1 MKITLIADK
10 KTEYVIVIP
19 ASPAP
24 VEETAAAELQG
35 YLKKALDAEL
45 CVKKEGEAVGKAF
58 YIGHTEYAKAA
69 GVCGKS
75 KENWIMK
82 MVDGNL
88 ILTGGEKTNDR
99 GIIYAVYHFLE
110 DIVGVRWWNYWEED
124 VLKLSELSL
133 EDDFYKEGT
142 PTFYYRKPIH
152 YGAFK
157 DFYFDARTRT
167 NVVGDDGLEGGVY
180 HPSIK
185 KLGGAMPMGRPHH
198 VHTLGQYFPPEET
211 FSEHPDWF
219 AWSAFQNKRVSYGHY
234 CLTNE
239 EFIEALTEKVMAYI
253 EEDQRLAKET
263 GVELPDFYS
272 VSFPDSVEGFCQCE
286 ACKKAVEKSGA
297 SGYAI
302 NFVNKI
308 AKRVAE
314 KYPDVKIETLVYSV
328 YLDKPLDDTLPEK
341 NVIIRLAQVYVD
353 IIHGIHDKGN
363 RWYLQ
368 LLQDWSAICKKAG
381 CTLYIWDYM
390 YNLFFDLPAPVPNR
404 LVDTYRAFCEYG
416 VKGVFVENECLT
428 ADMWE
433 LTHYMLTHLGEDPHQ
448 DADALVCDFMT
459 RFYGPAA
466 PYMQEYYDCLVRA
479 SKENDYSVFCIIESV
494 HFNYLDAKTV
504 KRGMELLEKA
514 MDAVRGDA
522 VFGPRVQ
529 YSQAI
534 LGGTL
539 LIKYHDL
546 KKNAALCG
554 ITFDYDIE
562 AVRKM
567 VIAGYKDAAK
577 LPRIGENNGRIGDAI
592 RYYESMSLGEEEK
605 PALPAELSGVNSDDV
620 YQFLFK
626 NMCRHGSHSAKLYG
640 FSVAEDADSSTG
652 KAAKFCFDDAAFK
665 HEIIALSVT
674 GKQIENSHPISISI
688 EQDAKQ
694 LCGIEL
700 YKEDVVPNEYH
711 LYKVGSVS
719 GIRESGDT
727 RVDIFGI
734 NFEWLSLTGI
744 SVAFPMDACDVYL
757 SMKFTGEMYG
767 GSKDDQEAVFLDR
780 AIVVRK

>member
-1 MKITLIADK
+1 MKTTLIADK

-19 ASPAP
+19 ADSAP
-24 VEETAAAELQG
+24 VEETAAEELKG
-35 YLKKALDAEL
+35 YLKKALDVEL
-45 CVKKEGEAVGKAF
+45 AIKKEGEAFNKAI
-58 YIGHTEYAKAA
+58 YIGHTDYAKAA
-69 GVCGKS
+69 GVLGKS
-75 KENWIMK
+75 KENWIIK

-88 ILTGGEKTNDR
+88 ILTGGEKENDR
-99 GIIYAVYHFLE
+99 GIIYSVYHFLE

-133 EDDFYKEGT
+133 EDDFCKEGT
-142 PTFYYRKPIH
+142 PAFYYRKPIH
-152 YGAFK
+152 YRSFE

-185 KLGGAMPMGRPHH
+185 KLGGAMPMGRPWH
-198 VHTLGQYFPPEET
+198 VHTLNKYFPADEYFED
-211 FSEHPDWF
+211 HPDWF

-234 CLTNE
+234 CLSNE
-239 EFIEALTEKVMAYI
+239 EFIQALTDQVLAYV
-253 EEDQRLAKET
+253 EEDHRLAEET
-263 GVELPDFYS
+263 GAELPDFYS
-272 VSFPDSVEGFCQCE
+272 ISFPDTIEGFCQCD
-286 ACKKAVEKSGA
+286 ACQATLKKSGA

-302 NFVNKI
+302 RFVNEI

-314 KYPDVKIETLVYSV
+314 KYPDVRIETLVYSI

-363 RWYLQ
+363 QWYLQ
-368 LLQDWSAICKKAG
+368 LLKDWSAICKKAG
-381 CTLYIWDYM
+381 CTFYIWEYM

-404 LVDTYRAFCEYG
+404 IADTYRAFCEYG
-416 VKGVFVENECLT
+416 VEGVFVENECLS

-433 LTHYMLTHLGEDPHQ
+433 LTHYMLTHIAEDPYQ
-448 DADALVCDFMT
+448 DADALVKDFIT

-466 PYMQEYYDCLVRA
+466 PYMQEYYDTLVRA
-479 SKENDYSVFCIIESV
+479 SEENNYSVFCIIESV
-494 HFNYLDAKTV
+494 HFNYLDAKAV
-504 KRGMELLEKA
+504 KHGMELLEKA
-514 MDAVRGDA
+514 MDAVKGDA

-529 YSQAI
+529 YSQTM

-554 ITFDYDIE
+554 IPFEYDRE

-567 VIAGYKDAAK
+567 VVAGYKDASK
-577 LPRIGENNGRIGDAI
+577 LPRISENSVRMADAV
-592 RYYESMSLGEEEK
+592 RYFENMTLGEEEK
-605 PALPAELSGVNSDDV
+605 PALPAELAGVNPDDV

-626 NMCRHGSHSAKLYG
+626 NMCRHGSGSARNYNY
-640 FSVAEDADSSTG
+640 SVVDDPDSATGRVSQVILDKSKDHTIAIMATSKDAEY
-652 KAAKFCFDDAAFK
+652 K
-665 HEIIALSVT
+665 
-674 GKQIENSHPISISI
+674 HPIEISI
-688 EQDAKQ
+688 EQDAKPVCC
-694 LCGIEL
+694 LEI
-700 YKEDVVPNEYH
+700 YSEDIVPNEYR

-734 NFEWLSLTGI
+734 NFEWVSLTGV
-744 SVAFPMDACDVYL
+744 SVAFPMDACDVYISL
-757 SMKFTGEMYG
+757 KFTGEAYG
-767 GSKDDQEAVFLDR
+767 GSKEDQNTVLFDR
-780 AIVVRK
+780 AIIVRK

>member
-1 MKITLIADK
+1 MKTTLIADK

-19 ASPAP
+19 ACSAP
-24 VEETAAAELQG
+24 VEQTAAEELQG
-35 YLKKALDAEL
+35 YLKKALGAEL
-45 CVKKEGEAVGKAF
+45 AIKKEDEAAGKAF
-58 YIGHTEYAKAA
+58 YIGHTDYAKNA
-69 GVCGKS
+69 GVLGKS
-75 KENWIMK
+75 KENWIIK
-82 MVDGNL
+82 MVDENL
-88 ILTGGEKTNDR
+88 ILTGGTKENDR
-99 GIIYAVYHFLE
+99 GILYAVYHFLE

-133 EDDFYKEGT
+133 ASDFCKEGT
-142 PTFYYRKPIH
+142 PAFYYRKPIH

-167 NVVGDDGLEGGVY
+167 NVVSGDDGLEDGVY

-239 EFIEALTEKVMAYI
+239 EYIEALTNKVLAYV
-253 EEDQRLAKET
+253 EEDHRLAEET

-272 VSFPDSVEGFCQCE
+272 ISFPDVNEGFCQCD
-286 ACKKAVEKSGA
+286 ACKAALEKSGA

-302 NFVNKI
+302 QFVNEI
-308 AKRVAE
+308 ARRVAE
-314 KYPDVKIETLVYSV
+314 KYPDVKIETLVYAI

-353 IIHGIHDKGN
+353 IIHSIYDKGN
-363 RWYLQ
+363 QWYLR
-368 LLQDWSAICKKAG
+368 LLKDWSDICKRAG
-381 CTLYIWDYM
+381 CTLYIWEYM
-390 YNLFFDLPAPVPNR
+390 YQLFFDMPAPVPNR
-404 LVDTYRAFCEYG
+404 ISDTYRAFHEYG
-416 VKGVFVENECLT
+416 VEGVFVENECLT

-433 LTHYMLTHLGEDPHQ
+433 LTHYMLTHMAEDPYQ
-448 DADALVCDFMT
+448 DADALIEDFMT

-466 PYMQEYYDCLVRA
+466 PYMKAYYDTLVRA
-479 SKENDYSVFCIIESV
+479 SEENNYSVFCIVESV
-494 HFNYLDAKTV
+494 HFNYLDAKAV

-514 MDAVRGDA
+514 MDAVRDDA

-546 KKNAALCG
+546 KKNAALHG
-554 ITFDYDIE
+554 ITFEYDRE

-567 VIAGYKDAAK
+567 VLEGYQAAAK
-577 LPRIGENNGRIGDAI
+577 LPRIGENSIRIRNTI
-592 RYYESMSLGEEEK
+592 QYYENMDLGEEEK
-605 PALPAELSGVNSDDV
+605 PALPAELSDVNPDDV

-626 NMCRHGSHSAKLYG
+626 NMCRHICNGGRFYNY
-640 FSVAEDADSSTG
+640 SVVDDPDSSTG
-652 KAAKFCFDDAAFK
+652 RVSQAFMEESK
-665 HEIIALSVT
+665 HATMALALTSKHAEHKRSIEIF
-674 GKQIENSHPISISI
+674 I
-688 EQDAKQ
+688 EQDAKPV
-694 LCGIEL
+694 CGVEI
-700 YKEDVVPNEYH
+700 YREDIVPNEYH
-711 LYKVGSVS
+711 LYKVGSAS
-719 GIRESGDT
+719 GIRESSDT
-727 RVDIFGI
+727 RVNIFGI
-734 NFEWLSLTGI
+734 NYEWVSLTGI
-744 SVAFPMDACDVYL
+744 SVAFPMDACDVYISL
-757 SMKFTGEMYG
+757 KFTGEMYG
-767 GSKDDQEAVFLDR
+767 GSKEDKDIVFFDR
-780 AIVVRK
+780 AIIVRK